1 MSKHPSVLKLRLI
14 TVIGSLGR
22 KPFENLNLTQG
33 LRTFVGGLEI
43 EVDSRIAQSE
53 FPKIIG
59 TSIQTGDENDIQ
71 LLEGSTNIRPSVNH
85 TVSVN
90 GSSPIKSTTASGMR
104 FIPPTTFYA
113 KPAPKTMSTS
123 PL

>member
-1 MSKHPSVLKLRLI
+1 VSKHLSALKLRLI
-14 TVIGSLGR
+14 TLIDSLGR
-22 KPFENLNLTQG
+22 KPFENLHLTQG

-53 FPKIIG
+53 FPKVIG
-59 TSIQTGDENDIQ
+59 KSIQTGDENDIQ
-71 LLEGSTNIRPSVNH
+71 GSTDIGPSINH

-90 GSSPIKSTTASGMR
+90 SSSPIKNTTASGMR
-104 FIPPTTFYA
+104 YIPPTTFYA
-113 KPAPKTMSTS
+113 KPAPKTNSTS